1 VADALDGVLGDLEV
15 GIVTVLGQEA
25 ANLGTMIL
33 AQVRLV
39 VQEAKDLADCRVS
52 LAPGTR

>member
-1 VADALDGVLGDLEV
+1 MADALDGVLGDLEV
-15 GIVTVLGQEA
+15 SIVTVLGQEA
-25 ANLGTMIL
+25 ANLRTMIL

>member
-25 ANLGTMIL
+25 ANLRTMIL